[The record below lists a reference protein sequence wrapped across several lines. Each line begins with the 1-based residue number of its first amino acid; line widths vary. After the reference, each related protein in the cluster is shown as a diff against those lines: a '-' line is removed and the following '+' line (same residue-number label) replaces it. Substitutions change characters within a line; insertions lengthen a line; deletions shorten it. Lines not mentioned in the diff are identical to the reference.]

1 MNAKKI
7 LAMTILAASTVS
19 AYASNDNLSPE
30 RQTDRQEAAAKKAGD
45 GERQQ
50 GLQAFLKA
58 AGFDVL
64 GVSRPV
70 GGSLEQT
77 VFVIRPAS
85 GSVER
90 AAYPDGDHEEHDRKR
105 HHDKGEEEHKDHS

>member
-1 MNAKKI
+1 MSAKKI
-7 LAMTILAASTVS
+7 LAMTILAVSTVA
-19 AYASNDNLSPE
+19 AYASSDNLSPE
-30 RQTDRQEAAAKKAGD
+30 HQTDRQETAAKEAGD
-45 GERQQ
+45 SERQQ
-50 GLQAFLKA
+50 GLQVFLKA

-85 GSVER
+85 GNVER
-90 AAYPDGDHEEHDRKR
+90 AVYRDGDRKR